1 MRCENCAYWKPVD
14 KEEVADNVGVGSCKY
29 AVERW
34 VAIDADYTTHDWKT
48 TYTLN
53 AGFENNKLFVE
64 DGSEYH
70 ANLLTRKDF
79 GCIEFLNK
87 DEIL

>member
-14 KEEVADNVGVGSCKY
+14 KEEVLDNVGVGSCKY

-34 VAIDADYTTHDWKT
+34 DAIDSDYTTHDWKT
-48 TYTLN
+48 IYTLN
-53 AGFENNKLFVE
+53 SGFEDNKLFVE

-87 DEIL
+87 DKIL